1 MLTKRTA
8 KTKKEVLHIIDSITE
23 YVRLDG
29 AHNLASKM
37 IYVTDYINNQVQA
50 GVIGNFAGV
59 EDCYNNFWKDILE
72 ENGELDWEQV
82 KKELFD
88 YANILREVS
97 IVYDTLT
104 MGRISKPNTKAQVV
118 IDEVNEV
125 NREIEEDD
133 SKISL

>member
-1 MLTKRTA
+1 MKEFAKILKSKREYYGNTEAAIEFAAEEYA
-8 KTKKEVLHIIDSITE
+8 KQFSGQIEPP
-23 YVRLDG
+23 
-29 AHNLASKM
+29 
-37 IYVTDYINNQVQA
+37 
-50 GVIGNFAGV
+50 VIGNFAGV